1 MKESPQGNRYRGG
14 NNILMSSK
22 MNHPKY
28 IVSPSVVWI
37 IKFVDLKSTNLT
49 TNIFCRFQID
59 SDFKI
64 NRR

>member
-14 NNILMSSK
+14 NNILISSK

-37 IKFVDLKSTNLT
+37 IKFVDFKSTNLT
-49 TNIFCRFQID
+49 TIYFV
-59 SDFKI
+59 
-64 NRR
+64 